1 MLVALACLWG
11 TPGWAVDVG
20 VSGMFPGKALLVI
33 NGGEPRIV
41 PVGVRTAEGVQVL
54 AIDGD
59 SVAIEI
65 DGRRR
70 QLRVGENVVQRP
82 QADARTV
89 AVITADTA
97 GHFLANGSING
108 MTVRFIVDTG
118 ASLVSI
124 GASEARRLGIDP
136 SSGSSGVAQTAN
148 GLTQVSRVR
157 LKTVKVGE
165 IVLNDVEA
173 VVHAQ
178 DMPVVLLGMSFLNR
192 MEMQRNGDTM
202 TLKKNY

>member
-1 MLVALACLWG
+1 MTVALACLWG
-11 TPGWAVDVG
+11 APAWAVDVG
-20 VSGMFPGKALLVI
+20 LTGLFPGKALLVI

-41 PVGVRTAEGVQVL
+41 PVGGRTAEGVQVV

-59 SVAIEI
+59 GATIEI

-70 QLRVGENVVQRP
+70 QLRVGQNVMQRQ
-82 QADARTV
+82 QAEGRAT
-89 AVITADTA
+89 AVITADSA
-97 GHFLANGSING
+97 GHFLATGSING
-108 MTVRFIVDTG
+108 MAVRFIVDTG

-124 GASEARRLGIDP
+124 GASEARRLGIDA
-136 SSGSSGVAQTAN
+136 SSGPSGVAQTAN

-157 LKTVKVGE
+157 LKSVKVGE

>member
-1 MLVALACLWG
+1 MAVAAACLWG
-11 TPGWAVDVG
+11 ATVWAVDVG
-20 VSGMFPGKALLVI
+20 LSGLFPGKALLVI
-33 NGGEPRIV
+33 DGSEPRIV
-41 PVGVRTAEGVQVL
+41 PVGVRTAEGVQVV

-59 SVAIEI
+59 SATIDI

-70 QLRVGENVVQRP
+70 QLRVGQNVMQRP
-82 QADARTV
+82 QAEGRAT
-89 AVITADTA
+89 AVITADSA

-124 GASEARRLGIDP
+124 GASEARRLGIDA

-165 IVLNDVEA
+165 IVLNNVEA

>member
-1 MLVALACLWG
+1 MAVALASLWG
-11 TPGWAVDVG
+11 APAGAVDVG
-20 VSGMFPGKALLVI
+20 LSGLFPGKALLVI
-33 NGGEPRIV
+33 DGGEPRIV
-41 PVGVRTAEGVQVL
+41 PVGVRTAEGVQV
-54 AIDGD
+54 
-59 SVAIEI
+59 VAIEGDGATI
-65 DGRRR
+65 EVDGRRR
-70 QLRVGENVVQRP
+70 QLRVGQNVMLRP
-82 QADARTV
+82 AVETRAT
-89 AVITADTA
+89 AVITADAA

-124 GASEARRLGIDP
+124 GASEARRLGIDA
-136 SSGSSGVAQTAN
+136 GSAPSGVAQTAN